1 MERMLSR
8 LFLLAILIF
17 SCLASVAQSKKM
29 QIEILQHQ
37 KDSLNAII
45 ANERWAYSQ
54 EKDALNKSMAQ
65 KDSKINSLMS
75 DVKAK
80 NDQVL
85 SIQKQLQVLRDSIA
99 LLQRELLAK
108 NRLPFEPEMVFVEG
122 GTFQMGSELGDADE
136 QPVHAVTL
144 SSIYIG
150 KYEVTQKQWLEVM
163 GSNPSYFTNCDQC
176 PVEYVSWNDVQ
187 DYIQRLNAQ
196 TGKQYR
202 LPTEAEWEFA
212 ARGGLE
218 GKGYVYSGSNDLQE
232 VGYFYDNSNGDIH
245 GVGNKRPNE
254 LGIFDMSGNVW
265 EWCNDWYE
273 AYGSNPVKNPQGPAS
288 GNARV
293 LRGGGWYS
301 DAQYC
306 RSASRDWYNPDG
318 RFNSLGFRLVLSSSS
333 PGK

>member
-1 MERMLSR
+1 MVPR
-8 LFLLAILIF
+8 LFLLAILIS

-37 KDSLNAII
+37 KDSLNAVI

-108 NRLPFEPEMVFVEG
+108 NRLHFEPEMVFVEG
-122 GTFQMGSELGDADE
+122 GTFQMGSAFGVDYDR
-136 QPVHAVTL
+136 PVHAVTL
-144 SSIYIG
+144 SSFYIG

-163 GSNPSYFTNCDQC
+163 GSNPSAFTNCDQC
-176 PVEYVSWNDVQ
+176 PVESVSWNDVQ

-232 VGYFYDNSNGDIH
+232 VGYFYDNSNGETH
-245 GVGNKRPNE
+245 SVGNKRPNE
-254 LGIFDMSGNVW
+254 LGIFDMSGNVS
-265 EWCNDWYE
+265 EYCNDWYG

-288 GNARV
+288 GDYRV
-293 LRGGGWYS
+293 LRGGSWY
-301 DAQYC
+301 DYAQNC
-306 RSASRDWYNPDG
+306 RSANRDVDDPDG
-318 RFNSLGFRLVLSSSS
+318 RIDLLGFRLVLSSSS